1 MTSPK
6 SHAARLVLLLALTLG
21 ITAVAGVSVM
31 RRVETF
37 QPVGF
42 SVARAGGAP
51 QVLDVRDPSIGLQA
65 GDRVLLIDG
74 REVVD
79 PRADLR
85 GRAESTVTV
94 QRGDELLQV
103 SYQRPPLDLD
113 LSYLILTLIGTV
125 YLGIGL
131 FVLFRQGGRPARL
144 FHLWCLASATFFL
157 FSPAFLISGEPPADG
172 WDKLIY
178 LGDELARIWLAPL
191 TLHLFLVF
199 PARPNGTKPGRRLP
213 FVYLPAAVL
222 TTLQADLTLFN
233 GRFVFGGVDPPAIQ
247 SLGRLELIH
256 LVVLSLVAAAIVL
269 LRLRNKNDFEEHRQ
283 VQWIAAGV
291 GGAYVPFALLYLG
304 PHLLGLGTPEVV
316 ESLAVL
322 PLAVAPLAFSYA
334 ILRYKLWD
342 LSVIVRDTI
351 SSTLTLFLGIVS
363 FSLVHLAISRG
374 LPQDLSLARNML
386 SFLAGLTIAG
396 LLVPARRGIAST
408 LERFQYRGNFG
419 KRRALAEFADDLL
432 HERDLQTLCRRLA
445 DELEDSVPLAQVN
458 LYLTQGARLT
468 PVRAEEELPPE
479 LGPEDLGEQVWQTP
493 VKSLRGLTVPG
504 TTPEPQDLLFQAG
517 YRYVFP
523 LTVLDHRVG
532 LVITGYRPED
542 TPLNSDDVELVRHL
556 LDQAA
561 LAIENAQLLD
571 QLHHQLDEVVRL
583 QEYSAGIIESSPA
596 GIAVLDPNDR
606 IVSANAAF
614 ATLVGR
620 HDTPD
625 RLAGF
630 RVEELLPIRPL
641 PRPGQGLVEAS
652 YCDPGGE
659 EHYYQ
664 ISVSSFSREG
674 APLRVLIVQDVSE
687 KKAMENALK
696 EQDRLAALGMLAA
709 GVAHEV
715 NTPITGISSYAQM
728 LLADTP
734 EDDPRHDLLEKV
746 EKQTFRAA
754 RIVNNLLEFARNK
767 TGEQKVFD
775 VVPLV
780 SETLDLLHERMN
792 RRNVRIVWDP
802 PDRSVRVLATEG
814 ELQQVLTNLAVN
826 ASDAMAG
833 RGGTLTVHVTSAEGR
848 MRLSVEDTGV
858 GIPPERLERIF
869 QPFFSTKLGSGGT
882 GLGLSISYEII
893 RKYGGD
899 LRAQSRPGR
908 GSVFVVELPMAQEVD
923 ASE

>member
-1 MTSPK
+1 
-6 SHAARLVLLLALTLG
+6 
-21 ITAVAGVSVM
+21 M

-42 SVARAGGAP
+42 TAVRTAGAP
-51 QVLDVRDPSIGLQA
+51 QVVGVIAPETGLEP
-65 GDRVLLIDG
+65 GDRLLLVDG
-74 REVVD
+74 REVAD
-79 PRADLR
+79 PRAELR
-85 GRAESTVTV
+85 SRSEATLTV
-94 QRGDELLQV
+94 QRGEELITV
-103 SYQRPPLDLD
+103 AYQRPPLDVD
-113 LSYLILTLIGTV
+113 FSYLILTLVGTA

-131 FVLFRQGGRPARL
+131 FVLFRQRGRPARL
-144 FHLWCLASATFFL
+144 FHVWCLASATFFL
-157 FSPAFLISGEPPADG
+157 FSPAFLFSGEPPADG

-199 PARPNGTKPGRRLP
+199 PSRPERRSPRRWLP
-213 FVYLPAAVL
+213 FVYLPAALL
-222 TTLQADLTLFN
+222 TTLQADLLLFN
-233 GRFVFGGVDPPAIQ
+233 GRYVFGGANPLAIEW
-247 SLGRLELIH
+247 LGRLELIH
-256 LVVLSLVAAAIVL
+256 LVALSLVAAALVV
-269 LRLRNKNDFEEHRQ
+269 LRLRSEATFEEHRQ

-291 GGAYVPFALLYLG
+291 GGAYVPFAALYLA
-304 PHLLGLGTPEVV
+304 PHLLGMRTPELI
-316 ESLAVL
+316 ETLAVI

-342 LSVIVRDTI
+342 LGVIVRDTI
-351 SSTLTLFLGIVS
+351 SSTLTLLLGVVG

-374 LPQDLSLARNML
+374 LPQDLTLARNLL
-386 SFLAGLTIAG
+386 SFVAGLTIAG
-396 LLVPARRGIAST
+396 LLVPARRGIAAT
-408 LERFQYRGNFG
+408 LERFQYRGVFG

-445 DELEDSVPLAQVN
+445 DELEDSVPLAKVN
-458 LYLTQGARLT
+458 LYLTQGARLA
-468 PVRAEEELPPE
+468 PVRPEPELPAE
-479 LGPEDLGEQVWQTP
+479 LGPSDLGPKVWDTP

-504 TTPEPQDLLFQAG
+504 SAPEPENLLFQAG

-523 LTVLDHRVG
+523 LTVLDHQVG
-532 LVITGYRPED
+532 LVITGYRPGD

-571 QLHHQLDEVVRL
+571 QLHQQLDEVVRL

-596 GIAVLDPNDR
+596 GIAVLDADDHV
-606 IVSANAAF
+606 VSANAAF
-614 ATLVGR
+614 ASVVGLG
-620 HDTPD
+620 DEDGP
-625 RLAGF
+625 LAG
-630 RVEELLPIRPL
+630 RPVEEVLPIRPL
-641 PRPGQGLVEAS
+641 PRPGQGLVDAA

-664 ISVSSFSREG
+664 ISVSSFSQPR
-674 APLRVLIVQDVSE
+674 AQDADPLRVLIVQDVSE
-687 KKAMENALK
+687 KRAMENALK

-734 EDDPRHDLLEKV
+734 ADDPRHELLEKV
-746 EKQTFRAA
+746 EKQTFRAS

-780 SETLDLLHERMN
+780 TETLELLHERMS
-792 RRNVRIVWDP
+792 RRAVRTVWEP
-802 PDRSVRVLATEG
+802 PEDDIRVLATEG

-833 RGGTLTVHVTSAEGR
+833 QGGTLTVRLTTGEGR

-858 GIPPERLERIF
+858 GIPPQRLERIF
-869 QPFFSTKLGSGGT
+869 QPFFSTKLGHGGT
-882 GLGLSISYEII
+882 GLGLSISYEIV

-899 LRAQSRPGR
+899 LRAKSRPGE
-908 GSVFVVELPMAQEVD
+908 GSVFVVELPLAREVD